1 MHIETNV
8 CDNLLGN
15 IFYID
20 GKTKDTDKAR
30 MDLYDLNIK
39 HELHLYKDGDKC
51 LKPPAAYTLT
61 PSERKLFASFI
72 KSVKFPN
79 GFASNLK
86 KNVTTTDGKLMGL
99 KSHDCHVIMQ
109 RLLALGVRSLMKKE
123 IQDTVT
129 ESCVIFFY
137 SYAQEHC
144 M

>member
-1 MHIETNV
+1 MHIENV
-8 CDNLLGN
+8 CDNLLGTILN
-15 IFYID
+15 ID

-99 KSHDCHVIMQ
+99 KSHDIIIQ

-137 SYAQEHC
+137 
-144 M
+144 